1 MRSFLTL
8 ATIGL
13 NAGLWAQCAFTPT
26 ITPVDLILRPG
37 ESALLSTQ
45 EYDSYQWFRDEQ
57 PVDGVTQPTLAV
69 DYFTDSGYCLTVL
82 AEQDACS
89 ELSTPVLVQGWV
101 FLLP

>member
-1 MRSFLTL
+1 MTGTSGHSVGPITLIHPIPPFITAGANAWVHEASQHTNTRATMRSFLTL

-45 EYDSYQWFRDEQ
+45 
-57 PVDGVTQPTLAV
+57 
-69 DYFTDSGYCLTVL
+69 
-82 AEQDACS
+82 
-89 ELSTPVLVQGWV
+89 
-101 FLLP
+101 